1 MGVRTLRGEEQ
12 KRFPGFGVKEPASA
26 TAFHRRQGRI
36 CSRGRPPVA
45 GQAHEPPCK
54 VAGTSCGTGPV
65 KLREWIVRDS
75 GASFEPPQNSHLNFL
90 GQYKPQDCPL
100 PRTRARM
107 HTRVCMH
114 VGHPGACPEAG
125 GQPGGGS
132 WPPGTAGRKEP
143 ASNRGLRQRPGHEF
157 APPGVLFYD
166 RWSVL

>member
-65 KLREWIVRDS
+65 RLREWIVRDS
-75 GASFEPPQNSHLNFL
+75 GASFEAPQNSHLNFL

-100 PRTRARM
+100 PCTHACAC
-107 HTRVCMH
+107 TSDTLELALKQ
-114 VGHPGACPEAG
+114 VGSLVEGA
-125 GQPGGGS
+125 
-132 WPPGTAGRKEP
+132 
-143 ASNRGLRQRPGHEF
+143 GLRERPAEKS
-157 APPGVLFYD
+157 PPATGG
-166 RWSVL
+166 